1 MEKKIDE
8 NLYSRQIFTYGK
20 ETMDKIVNLKILII
34 GLRGLGIETAKNI
47 ILAGPKEVSISDKS
61 ICKINDLGANFYLNE
76 TDVNKNTL
84 EESCINKLKELNPY
98 VNVNIYKGS
107 STDDMKKYDI
117 IIITEIKKLEE
128 IYNIN
133 KFCRLN
139 KKYFIYALNLG
150 LTGFLFNDFGDE
162 HYVYDPNGEKKI
174 SYNISYIEPKKDSY
188 KIMIDTKEDEKLEF
202 DEGDCITIKNVKGL
216 EFLNNNEPKK
226 IIKIYNNG
234 CFEIEMKNSLSKE
247 NYISGGIVEEYKE
260 TTKLKFE
267 SFSDNFIKPSENF
280 IKIDLKKNK
289 TNILL
294 HCAFVALHMYYL
306 NNNSLPELNNLDQV
320 EKLINLSENYYK
332 VLKQEFEKYLKV
344 KEKRKIS
351 LIEFDKNY
359 LIKVFRWSKSELNPI
374 CSFLGGIISQEAI
387 KVTGKY
393 TPINQWLRF
402 DFFEAIENIPNDV
415 NRTLLN
421 CRYDDQ
427 IAIFGQEFQ
436 EKLENL
442 NIFMVGAGALGCEY
456 IKNFGLMGI
465 SCKKGKLTVTD
476 NDNIS
481 LSNLNRQFLFHKND
495 IGENSSKSF
504 VAKREALKMNKDMN
518 IKDYQLL
525 VNDSTRDIFDDEFF
539 ESQDII
545 ISAVDNIKARQYLD
559 KKCTFYNKIFIDS
572 GTEGTSANS
581 DIYYPDKTICFNDL
595 KIQEKKEDDSHS
607 CTLKN
612 FPTKIEHCIK
622 FAKNV
627 FLEIFEQDIRNIK
640 LILEDEEHIK
650 KILNEISDSQELYL
664 SLEIYKNIINIINNP
679 AQSSIIKFAIFIFIY
694 YFEYNINLLLKELKE
709 SFNIPPTPLE
719 ININDENTLLYFESF
734 YNICC
739 DIFNLNKNYNINKI
753 KNEIMKL
760 KQNIKI
766 NNKIHEMKEIINSFE
781 NNELLIIKKNE
792 NNIQEKLNLINPIKF
807 EKDDDEN
814 FHINFILSFSNL
826 RASNYSIEPSN
837 FLNAKEVAGNIIPAI
852 ASTTAAVTGIACLQ
866 IYTLLQTNNIKLFKN
881 ISFNLA
887 ISHFDLST
895 PEEKRYYTD
904 IPETEKSSAIKMI
917 PSQYTVWEKI
927 DFAGP
932 KLKPSDILKYF
943 KDKYNV
949 KIENINFNE
958 TTLISTAFN
967 EDEDD
972 DSDDSKNL
980 EKSIEELIEEKTNF
994 HINNKTKYVQ
1004 LEVNGCDVNDEFDI
1018 STPTIRYFLKGN
1030 RNNNLIQL

>member
-1 MEKKIDE
+1 MKKKFDE

-20 ETMDKIVNLKILII
+20 ETMDKIVNLKILIF

-47 ILAGPKEVSISDKS
+47 ILAGPKEVSISDKN

-76 TDVNKNTL
+76 MHVNKKTL
-84 EESCINKLKELNPY
+84 EDSCINKLKELNPY

-107 STDDMKKYDI
+107 STDDMKKYNI
-117 IIITEIKKLEE
+117 IIITEIKKLDEL
-128 IYNIN
+128 YNIN
-133 KFCRLN
+133 KFCRQN
-139 KKYFIYALNLG
+139 KKYFIYALNFG

-162 HYVYDPNGEKKI
+162 HYVYDFNGEKKI
-174 SYNISYIEPKKDSY
+174 TFNIAYIETKKDSY
-188 KIMIDTKEDEKLEF
+188 KIILDTKEDESLEF
-202 DEGDCITIKNVKGL
+202 EEGDYITIKNVKGL
-216 EFLNNNEPKK
+216 ESLNNNEPKK

-234 CFEIEMKNSLSKE
+234 CFEIEMKNNLLKN
-247 NYISGGIVEEYKE
+247 NYISGGIVEEYKVPK
-260 TTKLKFE
+260 KLRFE
-267 SFSDNFIKPSENF
+267 SFNDNFLKPNENF

-289 TNILL
+289 NNILL
-294 HCAFVALHMYYL
+294 HCAFVSLHIYYL
-306 NNNSLPELNNLDQV
+306 KYNSLPELNNFEQV
-320 EKLINLSENYYK
+320 EEIIKLSEDYYK
-332 VLKQEFEKYLKV
+332 VLRQEFEKYLKI
-344 KEKRKIS
+344 KEKRKVT
-351 LIEFDKNY
+351 LVEFDRNY
-359 LIKVFRWSKSELNPI
+359 LIKIFRWCKSELNPI

-402 DFFEAIENIPNDV
+402 DFFETIENLPNDV
-415 NRTLLN
+415 NRNLLN

-427 IAIFGQEFQ
+427 IAIFGQKFQ
-436 EKLENL
+436 EKIENL

-456 IKNFGLMGI
+456 IKNFALMGI
-465 SCKKGKLTVTD
+465 SCKRGQLTLTD

-504 VAKREALKMNKDMN
+504 VAKREVLKMNKDMN

-545 ISAVDNIKARQYLD
+545 ISAVDNIKARKYLD

-581 DIYYPDKTICFNDL
+581 DIYYPNKTICFNDL
-595 KIQEKKEDDSHS
+595 NIQEKKEVAS

-627 FLEIFEQDIRNIK
+627 FLEIFDQSIRNIK
-640 LILEDEEHIK
+640 LILEDEEQFK

-679 AQSSIIKFAIFIFIY
+679 IESSIVKFAIFIFIY
-694 YFEYNINLLLKELKE
+694 YFEYTINLLLKEIKE

-719 ININDENTLLYFESF
+719 ININDENTKLYFESF
-734 YNICC
+734 YKICC
-739 DIFNLNKNYNINKI
+739 DIFNLDKNINIEQI
-753 KNEIMKL
+753 KGEIL
-760 KQNIKI
+760 KQKHNIRINDKI
-766 NNKIHEMKEIINSFE
+766 YKMKELINSFE
-781 NNELLIIKKNE
+781 NNELLVIKKNE
-792 NNIQEKLNLINPIKF
+792 SNIKEKINLINPIKF

-826 RASNYSIEPSN
+826 RASNYYIEPTN
-837 FLNAKEVAGNIIPAI
+837 FLTTKEVAGNIIPAI

-866 IYTLLQTNNIKLFKN
+866 IYTLLQSNDIKLFKN

-887 ISHFDLST
+887 ISQFDLST
-895 PEEKRYYTD
+895 PEEKRYFTD
-904 IPETEKSSAIKMI
+904 IPETEKRAAIKMI
-917 PSQYTVWEKI
+917 PRQYTVWEKI

-932 KLKPSDILKYF
+932 KLKAKNILEYF

-958 TTLISTAFN
+958 TTLISTTIN
-967 EDEDD
+967 EDEDEDTD
-972 DSDDSKNL
+972 DVKNL
-980 EKSIEELIEEKTNF
+980 EKSIEELINEKTDF
-994 HINNKTKYVQ
+994 HINNRTKYIQ
-1004 LEVNGCDVNDEFDI
+1004 LEINGCDINDQFDI
-1018 STPTIRYFLKGN
+1018 STPTIRYYLKGK
-1030 RNNNLIQL
+1030 RNT